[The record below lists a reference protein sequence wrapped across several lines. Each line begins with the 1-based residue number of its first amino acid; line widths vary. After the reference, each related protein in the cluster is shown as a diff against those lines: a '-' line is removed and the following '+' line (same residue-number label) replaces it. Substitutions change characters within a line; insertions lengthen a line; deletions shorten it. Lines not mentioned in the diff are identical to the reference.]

1 MTPQQRRNFER
12 LLQPRQ
18 IAFIGG
24 ADAAVAIGEAK
35 RRGFSGEIWPVNPK
49 RAELAGVPCHAAIA
63 DLPGVPDA
71 VFLAVPA
78 DAAIGIVAELSEMGA
93 GGVVCYAAGF
103 REAGGRGKAREAELL
118 EAVGDMA
125 LIGPNCYGIIN
136 YLDNVALWPFAH
148 GGSCPGYGAAI
159 ITQSGMF
166 SSDITMSQRS
176 LPLSHM
182 ISAGN
187 QTVLGME
194 GFVDVLCEN
203 PAVRAIGLHIEGLQD
218 VPRFERVALKALTL
232 GKPIVALK
240 SGRSAIGSALTE
252 SHTGSLSGANE
263 LYDALFRRCGVI
275 AVDSPSQFIETL
287 KYLCIAGA
295 PKGNRVAGFTC
306 SGGGAALLADHS
318 ETIDLSYPQFDAEAT
333 KTLQG
338 LLPEIATVS
347 NPLDYTTPIWGQ
359 PELTGP
365 VFSEAIRNA
374 RVDAAILVQ
383 DYPAPGLD
391 ETKHFYLAD
400 AKAFGDAAEQAG
412 IPAAICST
420 IHENIDAETRS
431 ALIAAGIAP
440 MQGVHE
446 ALNAIGHACY
456 WSQSRARVEASTPG
470 ELLSARMPD
479 AIEMINEAEGK
490 DLLRAAG
497 ISVPEGAMATGETAA
512 AIAERLGYPVVLKMM
527 GPKLAHK
534 TEAGAVALALGDQ
547 EAVHDAVARMKAA
560 VGRHDPDAVTDDFL
574 VERMVDPPVAEMIV
588 GIRRDP
594 QFGLAMMI
602 GSGGVL
608 VELLADAETLSL
620 PATAEDIKNA
630 IKRLKLAR
638 LLGGFRGK
646 PAVDLEAL
654 AARLADLGDYV
665 MAKSGSIAEI
675 EVNPLFVYQDGVRA
689 VDALVHCVKDSQTN
703 ALSNCASKPDI
714 ANRLEA

>member
-1 MTPQQRRNFER
+1 MTPEQCRNFER
-12 LLQPRQ
+12 LLKPRQ

-24 ADAAVAIGEAK
+24 TDAAVAIGEAK
-35 RRGFSGEIWPVNPK
+35 RRGYAGEIWPVNPK
-49 RAELAGVPCHAAIA
+49 RAELAGVSCFANLS

-78 DAAIGIVAELSEMGA
+78 DAAIGVVAELSQMGV

-103 REAGGRGKAREAELL
+103 REAGGKGKEREAALL
-118 EAVGDMA
+118 DAVGDMA
-125 LIGPNCYGIIN
+125 LIGPNCYGMIN

-218 VPRFERVALKALTL
+218 VSRFERVALKALSL

-287 KYLCIAGA
+287 KYLCIAGV
-295 PKGNRVAGFTC
+295 PKGNRIAGFTC

-318 ETIDLSYPQFDAEAT
+318 ETIDLSYPQFDPEAKT
-333 KTLQG
+333 TLQG
-338 LLPEIATVS
+338 LLPDIATVS

-365 VFSEAIRNA
+365 VFSEAIRSAGVN
-374 RVDAAILVQ
+374 AAILVQ

-391 ETKHFYLAD
+391 ETKPFYLAD
-400 AKAFGDAAEQAG
+400 AQAFGAAAKQAG

-420 IHENIDAETRS
+420 IHENMDAETRS
-431 ALIAAGIAP
+431 TLIAAGVAP
-440 MQGVHE
+440 MQGIHE
-446 ALNAIGHACY
+446 ALNAIGHARH
-456 WSQSRARVEASTPG
+456 WSQSRARIEASGPG
-470 ELLSARMPD
+470 ELLCAPMPD
-479 AIEMINEAEGK
+479 EIEMINEAEGK
-490 DLLRAAG
+490 EILRAAG
-497 ISVPEGAMATGETAA
+497 ISVPDGARTTGKAA
-512 AIAERLGYPVVLKMM
+512 PAIADTLGYPVVLKML

-534 TEAGAVALALGDQ
+534 TEAGAVALGLGNG
-547 EAVHDAVARMKAA
+547 DAVRAAVTRMKAA
-560 VGRHDPDAVTDDFL
+560 VKRYDSDAVTDDFL

-602 GSGGVL
+602 GSGGIL
-608 VELLADAETLSL
+608 VELLADAETLLL
-620 PATAEDIKNA
+620 PATAQDIKNA
-630 IKRLKLAR
+630 IKRLKLGK
-638 LLGGFRGK
+638 LLDGFRGK
-646 PAVDLEAL
+646 PVVDLEAL
-654 AARLADLGDYV
+654 AARLAELGDYV
-665 MAKSGSIAEI
+665 MANSGTIAEI
-675 EVNPLFVYQDGVRA
+675 EINPLFVYQYDICA
-689 VDALVHCVKDSQTN
+689 VDALVHRVKDS
-703 ALSNCASKPDI
+703 
-714 ANRLEA
+714 